1 MTFPFPKWWL
11 VATLFITLA
20 AAQVCEDKTS
30 EPFQVGKSETFT
42 KNCSQIRRKL
52 PHLCNYK
59 SIVRDNCP
67 FSCGLCGHLGNNP
80 FCADVEGKF
89 TIAAG
94 TIWEKQKS
102 CTNAEKKPGSF
113 CTKWVFK
120 KKCPKACGFCEPSG
134 VKCNGLDSN
143 CDMRV
148 NDLLYATVHN
158 AMHDTIPFQNH
169 NAPLEEALVAG
180 YRGLMLDV
188 CKCDGELRFCHGS
201 CNIGKRDIESVI
213 TNIVSFLDNNP
224 KDVIIIDF
232 EMSTGDPTPA
242 ELWSVM
248 SSVPRLDNKV
258 YQYANSEWPTL
269 GAMTEA
275 GKQIIAFQ
283 HNGPDC
289 PVNSGSSGCSQK
301 IYDFFDYT
309 MGTDWDYDTVSDIED
324 FETSCQIKRGANGK
338 RQFYSVN
345 NFVTNFFGPSAPSS
359 TIVNQKKFLMERVHN
374 CAKEMVAEPNFI
386 NIDYWQ
392 LGDVP
397 GFVNEENAAR
407 AMRGRKA

>member
-1 MTFPFPKWWL
+1 MTIPFPKACL
-11 VATLFITLA
+11 LATLCLTLA

-30 EPFQVGKSETFT
+30 EQFQVGKSDTFL
-42 KNCSQIRRKL
+42 KNCNQIRRKM

-59 SIVRDNCP
+59 SIVQENCQ
-67 FSCGLCGHLGNNP
+67 FTCGLCGYLANESY
-80 FCADVEGKF
+80 CVDVEGKF

-94 TIWEKQKS
+94 TIWEKEKS
-102 CTNAEKKPGSF
+102 CANAENKQEMF
-113 CTKWVFK
+113 CNKWTFK

-134 VKCNGLDSN
+134 VRCNGLDSN
-143 CDMRV
+143 CGMRV

-158 AMHDTIPFQNH
+158 AQHDTPPFQNH

-188 CKCDGELRFCHGS
+188 CKCDDELRFCHGN

-232 EMSTGDPTPA
+232 EMSVGDPTPD
-242 ELWSVM
+242 ELWRVM

-258 YQYANSEWPTL
+258 YQYAYGEWPTL
-269 GAMTEA
+269 GAMTDA

-289 PVNSGSSGCSQK
+289 PGSYGCSPK

-309 MGTDWDYDTVSDIED
+309 MGTDWDYDNVSDIRD
-324 FETSCQIKRGANGK
+324 YQTSCQIKRGANGK
-338 RQFYSVN
+338 RHFYSVN

-359 TIVNQKKFLMERVHN
+359 AIVNQIDFARERVHN
-374 CAKEMVAEPNFI
+374 CAEVMNAEPNFI
-386 NIDYWQ
+386 NVDYWQ
-392 LGDVP
+392 LGDVV

-407 AMRGRKA
+407 ARRRRKA